1 MLQNDD
7 ADDDK
12 HDFID
17 DDDCGGKVFT
27 SYFTS
32 LLNIIM
38 LNCAEYKQTNK
49 QTNDKYHLIIN
60 AENRKKKSVIK
71 KSC

>member
-49 QTNDKYHLIIN
+49 N
-60 AENRKKKSVIK
+60 ER
-71 KSC
+71 